1 MMTGSLSGQSLHL
14 SISNDTQSM
23 YSNTEKYKR
32 KNNVKI
38 NNSTNKNLKPND
50 PLRNLMDQKQR
61 IADSRQKYLDNALSK
76 NESAQSIKEKL
87 AEYDKQ
93 IAEIDK
99 QINELKLE
107 EQKKHLGAEDK
118 ANKNDKEKNNSNNTN
133 SHGNSKKDTSSKMMS
148 KLVSLSNNM
157 SQAKVI
163 SSERASESGQIGV
176 LKIEIKEDEIKNP
189 IGASRKRKQVSK
201 LEDNIEKM
209 NKTIGDKLNTNISN
223 NDTHD
228 VINKNQQNENSE
240 EEKLKNDLNVS
251 GKNPKLL
258 DTIQNYKNNIDDK
271 SQANGQKLNSIV

>member
-50 PLRNLMDQKQR
+50 PLKNLMDQKQR

-118 ANKNDKEKNNSNNTN
+118 SNKNDSNNAD
-133 SHGNSKKDTSSKMMS
+133 SHGNSKKDASSKMMS

-163 SSERASESGQIGV
+163 SSEKASESGRIRV

-189 IGASRKRKQVSK
+189 VGATRKRKQVSK

-209 NKTIGDKLNTNISN
+209 NKTIGDELNTSILN
-223 NDTHD
+223 NNTND
-228 VINKNQQNENSE
+228 VTNKNQQTENSE
-240 EEKLKNDLNVS
+240 EEKLKNDLNIL
-251 GKNPKLL
+251 GKNQKLL
-258 DTIQNYKNNIDDK
+258 KTIQNYKNNIDDK
-271 SQANGQKLNSIV
+271 SQANNQNLNSIV